1 MIRNSGKIFGTIF
14 GYLIGHFD
22 GAIAGFLLGSLI
34 DGYISSANAD
44 KTQTGSAGNRWHNP
58 TGDFHM
64 SLLALSAAVMQSD
77 GVTTRPELDYVKAF
91 FVRQF
96 GVDKT
101 KEYLLVLRDMLKR
114 RVPLETIC
122 IPLGHQMAYEGRLQ
136 LLHYL
141 FGVAMADGSLSNSE
155 GQVLT
160 RIAML
165 LGISQV
171 DMRSIGAMFAGR
183 GAKAVNSNVPY
194 EILGV
199 SPDATDEEIK
209 KAYRRMALE
218 NHPDRVTHLGEDIRK
233 ASEEKF
239 KQIQEAYE
247 EVKSRRGFS

>member
-1 MIRNSGKIFGTIF
+1 MIRNSGKIFGAIF
-14 GYLIGHFD
+14 GYLMGHFD
-22 GAIAGFLLGSLI
+22 GALAGFLLGSLL

-44 KTQTGSAGNRWHNP
+44 KSQGANTGGGWHNP

-64 SLLALSAAVMQSD
+64 SLLSLSAAVMQSD

-101 KEYLLVLRDMLKR
+101 KEYMLVLRDMLKR
-114 RVPLETIC
+114 RVPLETVC
-122 IPLGHQMAYEGRLQ
+122 IPLGHQMAYQGRLQ

-141 FGVAMADGSLSNSE
+141 FGVAMADGSLSNGE
-155 GQVLT
+155 MQVLT

-171 DMRSIGAMFAGR
+171 DMRSIGAMFANR
-183 GAKAVNSNVPY
+183 SAQVNSNVPY

-209 KAYRRMALE
+209 KAYRRMALD